1 MISLLP
7 SLCELS
13 DEDDEVKG
21 FFTASLSFSVVVL
34 CSAVSELV
42 VVEVLVDEESVEE
55 WGVIGSVCEVLV
67 KVG

>member
-1 MISLLP
+1 
-7 SLCELS
+7 LCELS

-34 CSAVSELV
+34 CSAVSSLV
-42 VVEVLVDEESVEE
+42 VELLLDEESVEE
-55 WGVIGSVCEVLV
+55 WGVIGSVCGVLV